1 MNTFSL
7 VTMLL
12 LGLLISGFTLL
23 LLAAIVFNL
32 KTGQRYREK
41 LAQDL
46 HKLRLGKM
54 LAALGIDINSYLHT
68 ARSVDIYQQMNRCA
82 TCENTRECDD
92 QLTNEDIEASRID
105 FCNNEQSLQELVR
118 NHPAQARSNS

>member
-12 LGLLISGFTLL
+12 VGLLISGFTVL
-23 LLAAIVFNL
+23 LLAAIIFNL
-32 KTGQRYREK
+32 KTGQKFRQK

-46 HKLRLGKM
+46 HKLRLAKM
-54 LAALGIDINSYLHT
+54 LSALGIDINSYLHT
-68 ARSVDIYQQMNRCA
+68 ARSIDIYQQMNRCA
-82 TCENTRECDD
+82 ACENTRECDESLA
-92 QLTNEDIEASRID
+92 QEDIEASKID

-118 NHPAQARSNS
+118 NRPAPVRTNS